1 MTSGALRKL
10 LIAGAAVTMLAACA
24 GQHLTPAQGLENADT
39 ASSLAYSAV
48 AEAANAYEA
57 AKPSDAARAEALK
70 VKAWGLLQQER
81 ALYAQGQSVAALV
94 TELQIIEAQAK
105 GL

>member
-1 MTSGALRKL
+1 MRRFAIVAVASALAL
-10 LIAGAAVTMLAACA
+10 SACA
-24 GQHLTPAQGLENADT
+24 TAHLTPSQDLENADT
-39 ASSLAYSAV
+39 ASSLAYA
-48 AEAANAYEA
+48 ATATAANAYEA

-94 TELQIIEAQAK
+94 TELQTIEAQAK